1 MVDSPGR
8 EWLLCWSIMVSHQV
22 SIHTDLV
29 PGSFIISSM
38 RVWFFS
44 GRLSNFETL
53 VQFTAFNE
61 RGKL

>member
-1 MVDSPGR
+1 MVDSPCR
-8 EWLLCWSIMVSHQV
+8 EWLLCWSVMV

-44 GRLSNFETL
+44 GRLSNFKTL